1 MSANNTEARTMSEPI
16 GEANQPVNTEEV
28 SGSGV
33 NRIKDFVLNNAP
45 EGFAGDGV
53 KFSILCEKEPI
64 VGTYTIKAKAL
75 YIIYKKNNNVSK
87 LYPENIVQP
96 WFEFTETNR
105 RRLNNKKKPFWING
119 DTTIQHFIGRD
130 LTTNGVSAVVDHE
143 YINYSL
149 ASVKKSEEAIV
160 KAFRKKYNVVEPTI
174 YEGEQLGLEL

>member
-1 MSANNTEARTMSEPI
+1 MSIDTNN
-16 GEANQPVNTEEV
+16 
-28 SGSGV
+28 
-33 NRIKDFVLNNAP
+33 NRIKEFILNNAP
-45 EGFAGDGV
+45 EGFAGDGT

-75 YIIYKKNNNVSK
+75 YIIYKRHSSGEQSEQPGDQIAK
-87 LYPENIVQP
+87 LYPENITQP

-119 DTTIQHFIGRD
+119 DTTIQHYGE
-130 LTTNGVSAVVDHE
+130 HE

-149 ASVKKSEEAIV
+149 TSVKKSEEDTV

-174 YEGEQLGLEL
+174 YEGEQLALEL